1 MVYWVSFSKTG
12 IGEVIRERAY
22 DSIVKTRRYAMNV
35 LKREK
40 EFQWADIHTSKD
52 NRLHVES
59 IQYGLSAK
67 GFVMERYSGEY
78 VLNAD
83 GTLGKK
89 LIGYR
94 YR

>member
-12 IGEVIRERAY
+12 IGEVIRERSY
-22 DSIVKTRRYAMNV
+22 DNIVKARRYAMNV
-35 LKREK
+35 LRRK
-40 EFQWADIHTSKD
+40 EYQWADIHTSKD
-52 NRLHVES
+52 SRLRVES
-59 IQYGLSAK
+59 IQYGLSTK
-67 GFVMERYSGEY
+67 GFVVEKYSGEY

-89 LIGYR
+89 LIEYR